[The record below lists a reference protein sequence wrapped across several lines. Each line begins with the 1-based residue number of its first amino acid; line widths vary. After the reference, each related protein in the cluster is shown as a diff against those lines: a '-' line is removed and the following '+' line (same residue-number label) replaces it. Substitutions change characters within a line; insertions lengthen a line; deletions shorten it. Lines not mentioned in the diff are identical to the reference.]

1 MIFQLLA
8 AFREVRTLVGTPTRA
23 TELRAMLDA
32 GDAQPT
38 ARASVIEAERGH
50 GVEGLDAVAGSE
62 FVDDRIHLFD

>member
-38 ARASVIEAERGH
+38 ARASAIGTERDGGAE
-50 GVEGLDAVAGSE
+50 ELDAVAGSE